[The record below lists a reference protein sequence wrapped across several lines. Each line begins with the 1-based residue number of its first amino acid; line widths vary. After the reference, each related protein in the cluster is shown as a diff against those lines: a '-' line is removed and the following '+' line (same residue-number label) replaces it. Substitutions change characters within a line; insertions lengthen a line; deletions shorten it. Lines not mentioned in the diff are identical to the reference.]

1 MAFNLSA
8 QGHIAVFYDDDE
20 LGFQQKFI
28 GKGTIVTTIT
38 GMKYRPNYE
47 STLEKLGIDVV
58 VVAKPEPNNPYDT
71 NAIAIYYGNEIIGYV
86 PKKDIPF
93 IMPNVDDNGTECVI
107 DNMEDGYVGIKLKV
121 SFKHLGKRP
130 QNDLPA
136 LNFLDSE
143 SLMNEVEFTKKYLKK
158 KSIFTSSEQEKTK
171 IESSEQKQTNLGN
184 IKQEDFIKDITK
196 NVEYSFDLELE
207 LGSARTRST
216 VESMIKSAIKDGK
229 KVYFENALIDDEI
242 VMIGYGVDMKFPIDN
257 ENINEAA
264 ENGQKVRIIPNLSVK
279 TNRASSI
286 NTEAFVYKKT
296 YNPFKDESL
305 KILKRLS
312 NTQIVFSDRWSY
324 KYTKC
329 LKTDLS
335 NGIERILEAY
345 YDCCFMSTLYDIQK
359 NIDTE
364 IYIFDDEID
373 SLAKKGHK
381 VWARITNVRDV
392 GSGIDDFIV
401 DFEIIVVE

>member
-1 MAFNLSA
+1 MAFNLST

-71 NAIAIYYGNEIIGYV
+71 NAIAIYYENEIIGYV

-107 DNMEDGYVGIKLKV
+107 DNMDDGYVGIKLKV

-130 QNDLPA
+130 QQDLPA
-136 LNFLDSE
+136 LKFLDSE
-143 SLMNEVEFTKKYLKK
+143 SLMTEAEFTKKYLKK
-158 KSIFTSSEQEKTK
+158 KSIFTSTELEKPK
-171 IESSEQKQTNLGN
+171 QKQTKLENF
-184 IKQEDFIKDITK
+184 KQENLIKDMAK
-196 NVEYSFDLELE
+196 NIDYSFDLELE
-207 LGSARTRST
+207 LGSASTRST
-216 VESMIKSAIKDGK
+216 VESMIKSAIKEGK
-229 KVYFENALIDDEI
+229 NVYFDNTLIDDEI
-242 VMIGYGVDMKFPIDN
+242 VMLGYGVDMKFPIDN
-257 ENINEAA
+257 EYINEAV
-264 ENGQKVRIIPNLSVK
+264 ENGQKVRIVPNLSIK
-279 TNRASSI
+279 TSRSSSI
-286 NTEAFVYKKT
+286 KTEAFVYKKA
-296 YNPFKDESL
+296 YDPFKDESL

-312 NTQIVFSDRWSY
+312 GYQIVLADKWSY
-324 KYTKC
+324 KYMKC

-335 NGIERILEAY
+335 NGIERILDGQ
-345 YDCCFMSTLYDIQK
+345 YDCFMLTLYDIQK

-364 IYIFDDEID
+364 IYIDDKEIE
-373 SLAKKGHK
+373 SFAEKRYKIWAK
-381 VWARITNVRDV
+381 ITNIRDIAE
-392 GSGIDDFIV
+392 GIDDFFV
-401 DFEIIVVE
+401 DYEIIVVE

>member
-1 MAFNLSA
+1 MAFNLST

-47 STLEKLGIDVV
+47 STLEKLDVDVV
-58 VVAKPEPNNPYDT
+58 VEAKPEPNNPYDT
-71 NAIAIYYGNEIIGYV
+71 NAIAIYYENEIIGYV

-93 IMPNVDDNGTECVI
+93 IMPNVEDNGTECVI
-107 DNMEDGYVGIKLKV
+107 DNMDDGYVGIKLKV

-130 QNDLPA
+130 QHDLPA
-136 LNFLDSE
+136 LKFLDSE
-143 SLMNEVEFTKKYLKK
+143 SLMTEAEFTKKYLKK
-158 KSIFTSSEQEKTK
+158 KSIFTSTEPEKP
-171 IESSEQKQTNLGN
+171 
-184 IKQEDFIKDITK
+184 KQEQTKLENFKQEGLIKDMAMNID
-196 NVEYSFDLELE
+196 YSFDLELE
-207 LGSARTRST
+207 LGSASTRST
-216 VESMIKSAIKDGK
+216 VESMIKSAINEGK

-242 VMIGYGVDMKFPIDN
+242 IMIGYGVDMKFPIDN
-257 ENINEAA
+257 EHINEAV
-264 ENGQKVRIIPNLSVK
+264 ENGQKVRIIPNLSLK
-279 TNRASSI
+279 TNRTSSI

-305 KILKRLS
+305 KVLKRLS
-312 NTQIVFSDRWSY
+312 SSQIIDSDKWSY
-324 KYTKC
+324 KYSKC

-345 YDCCFMSTLYDIQK
+345 YDCCFISTLYDFQK

-364 IYIFDDEID
+364 IYVFDDEIE
-373 SLAKKGHK
+373 SLAQKGYK
-381 VWARITNVRDV
+381 VWAKITNVRDV
-392 GSGIDDFIV
+392 NEWIDDFFV